1 VPDRFRNQDKGVTP
15 ARPAA
20 GGGAR
25 LLLSR
30 LRALMADQAGDPQL
44 LDLVVQLIASTMV
57 ADVCSIYL
65 AGEDKSLLLMATQGL
80 RKEAVGRT
88 RMASSEGLVG
98 LVGSTAR
105 PLRLTD
111 AFSHPRF
118 SYRPETGEDPFH
130 SFLGVPIL
138 RGGRV
143 LGVLVVQN
151 RTERAYDD
159 EEVEALQTIAMVLA
173 ELVSTAAESLSAGLR
188 QTRPAELRGRTL
200 NEGLAF
206 GRVHLYDPVVPPARL
221 FAVDPESEEARLNE
235 ALLALRE
242 SIDAMLTR
250 AGPVLFGESRDV
262 LETYRLFAHDPSW
275 EARLIDAVRSGL
287 SAEAAVDR
295 VRREHRARLE
305 SARESL
311 LRERLHDLEDL
322 ENRLLRQLAG
332 DGDAARQAP
341 PGSILVASRIGPAEL
356 LEYRDAGLA
365 GIALEEAGAGS
376 HAAIVARALGVPA
389 IGGMAGL
396 VTRCEDRDQIML
408 DGENAIAYVRPE
420 PERIANFQARIALAE
435 QRQAELSLLRD
446 KPARTLDG
454 VEIDLHI
461 NAGLSFDLDHLDEVG
476 AKGVGLFR
484 TEFQFMAS
492 ETMPGLDE
500 QVSFY
505 RSVILKAGERPVVF
519 RTIDLGGDKVAPF
532 MGRREREENP
542 SLGWRALRMA
552 LDHPYFF
559 RRQLRAL
566 IRAAAGRSL
575 RLMFPMV
582 ATVEEFEA
590 ARRLLDSE
598 VDWAVKFG
606 RDVPNR
612 IAVGAMVET
621 PSLAFSIDQLRGKA
635 DFLSVGTNDLMQFF
649 FAADRDNSRVSSR
662 YDILS
667 QPALRLLS
675 RVRQRADE
683 AGLPITVC
691 GEAAGR
697 PIEAF
702 ALLGLGYRSLSMQS
716 SRIAPIKLLAR
727 SLDLSALTPKLTAA
741 LETPSASMRAQIAAL
756 AQDCGIELPGPTP
769 GGKPH

>member
-1 VPDRFRNQDKGVTP
+1 MSDRGTP
-15 ARPAA
+15 REKSGPGGRPPA
-20 GGGAR
+20 GGSR
-25 LLLSR
+25 LLLTR
-30 LRALMADQAGDPQL
+30 LRALMADQAAGPER
-44 LDLVVQLIASTMV
+44 LDRVVDLIANTMV

-65 AGEDKSLLLMATQGL
+65 RTEDESLLLMATRGL

-88 RMASSEGLVG
+88 RMRENEGLVG
-98 LVGSTAR
+98 LVSATAR

-143 LGVLVVQN
+143 LGVVVVQN
-151 RTERAYDD
+151 STERSYDD

-173 ELVSTAAESLSAGLR
+173 ELVAAAADAISAGLR
-188 QTRPAELRGRTL
+188 QTRPVEIRGRTL
-200 NEGLAF
+200 NEGLGVGPA
-206 GRVHLYDPVVPPARL
+206 HLYDPVVPPARL
-221 FAVDPESEEARLNE
+221 FAADPELEERRLDG
-235 ALLALRE
+235 ALDALRT

-275 EARLIDAVRSGL
+275 EARLVEAVRSGL

-305 SARESL
+305 NARDSL

-332 DGDAARQAP
+332 EDGGGREAP
-341 PGSILVASRIGPAEL
+341 PGSVLVAGRIGPAEL
-356 LEYRDAGLA
+356 LEYRDAGLV
-365 GIALEEAGAGS
+365 GVVLEEAGAGS
-376 HAAIVARALGVPA
+376 HAAIVARAMGVPA
-389 IGGMAGL
+389 IGGLTGL
-396 VTRCEDRDQIML
+396 VTRVEDGDRVL
-408 DGENAIAYVRPE
+408 VDGEGGVIHIRPAADME
-420 PERIANFQARIALAE
+420 ANFHARIALSE

-446 KPARTLDG
+446 LPARSVDG
-454 VEIDLHI
+454 VEVELMI

-476 AKGVGLFR
+476 ASGVGLFR

-500 QVSFY
+500 QSTFY
-505 RSVILKAGERPVVF
+505 KSVIDRAGDRPVVF

-542 SLGWRALRMA
+542 ALGWRALRMA
-552 LDHPYFF
+552 LDHPFFF

-566 IRAAAGRSL
+566 IRASRRKTL

-582 ATVEEFEA
+582 ASAEEFEA
-590 ARRLLDSE
+590 ARRLLDAE
-598 VDWAVKFG
+598 MEWAMKFG
-606 RDVPNR
+606 RDLPDR
-612 IAVGAMVET
+612 LYVGAMVET
-621 PSLAFSIDQLRGKA
+621 PSLAFAIDSLKGKA

-649 FAADRDNSRVSSR
+649 FAADRDNARVSSR

-667 QPALRLLS
+667 RPALRLLLKM
-675 RVRQRADE
+675 RQRADE
-683 AGLPITVC
+683 SGLPISVC
-691 GEAAGR
+691 GESAGR
-697 PIEAF
+697 PIEALTLI
-702 ALLGLGYRSLSMQS
+702 ALGYRRLSMQS
-716 SRIAPIKLLAR
+716 ARVAPIKRLIR
-727 SLDLSALTPKLTAA
+727 SLDVSALAPRVVAA
-741 LETPSASMRAQIAAL
+741 IESGDVSARNAILRLATDLGVQI
-756 AQDCGIELPGPTP
+756 
-769 GGKPH
+769 

>member
-1 VPDRFRNQDKGVTP
+1 MARQGQDQQK
-15 ARPAA
+15 
-20 GGGAR
+20 
-25 LLLSR
+25 L
-30 LRALMADQAGDPQL
+30 DQVVE
-44 LDLVVQLIASTMV
+44 LVSKTMV

-65 AGEDKSLLLMATQGL
+65 SNEDKSLTLMATQGL

-88 RMASSEGLVG
+88 RLAENEGLVG
-98 LVGSTAR
+98 LVSATTR

-173 ELVSTAAESLSAGLR
+173 ELVAGAADTLSAGLR
-188 QTRPAELRGRTL
+188 QTRPVEIRGRAL
-200 NEGLAF
+200 NEGLAM
-206 GRVHLYDPVVPPARL
+206 GRAHLYDPVVPPARL
-221 FAVDPESEEARLNE
+221 FAADPDLEERRLNDALE
-235 ALLALRE
+235 ALRN
-242 SIDAMLTR
+242 SIDGMLTR

-275 EARLIDAVRSGL
+275 EARLVEAVRSGL

-305 SARESL
+305 SARDSL
-311 LRERLHDLEDL
+311 VRERLHDLEDL

-332 DGDAARQAP
+332 EDAARRDPP
-341 PGSILVASRIGPAEL
+341 PGSVLVASRLGPAEL
-356 LEYRDAGLA
+356 LEYRDAELA
-365 GIALEEAGAGS
+365 GVLLEEAGAGS

-389 IGGMAGL
+389 IGGLTGL
-396 VTRCEDRDQIML
+396 VTRVEEGDSIVVDA
-408 DGENAIAYVRPE
+408 DGALVHIRPG
-420 PERIANFQARIALAE
+420 PEIVSNYQARIALSDEKLA
-435 QRQAELSLLRD
+435 ALSRLKD
-446 KPARTLDG
+446 EPARTLDG
-454 VEIDLHI
+454 VDVDLFI

-492 ETMPGLDE
+492 ETMPSLEE
-500 QVSFY
+500 QSSFY
-505 RSVILKAGERPVVF
+505 KSVIERAGDRPVTF

-542 SLGWRALRMA
+542 ALGWRALRMA
-552 LDHPYFF
+552 LDHPFFF

-566 IRAAAGRSL
+566 IRGARRRTL

-582 ATVEEFEA
+582 TTVEEFEA

-598 VDWAVKFG
+598 MEWAIKFG
-606 RDVPNR
+606 RDLPDKLF
-612 IAVGAMVET
+612 VGAMVET
-621 PSLAFSIDQLRGKA
+621 PSLAFSIDSLRGKA

-649 FAADRDNSRVSSR
+649 FAADRDNARVTHR

-667 QPALRLLS
+667 RPAMRLLQEI
-675 RVRQRADE
+675 RRQADE
-683 AGLPITVC
+683 ADLPITVC
-691 GEAAGR
+691 GESGGR
-697 PIEAF
+697 PLEAL
-702 ALLGLGYRSLSMQS
+702 ALLGLGYRRLSMQAA
-716 SRIAPIKLLAR
+716 RVGPMKLLIR
-727 SLDLSALTPKLTAA
+727 SIDLSELAPRVHGA
-741 LETPSASMRAQIAAL
+741 LENGASSLRDEMLSVARDFDLKI
-756 AQDCGIELPGPTP
+756 
-769 GGKPH
+769 

>member
-1 VPDRFRNQDKGVTP
+1 LSDRG
-15 ARPAA
+15 RPGDRSGPPTRPPA

-30 LRALMADQAGDPQL
+30 LRALMANQAEDPQK
-44 LDLVVQLIASTMV
+44 LDRVVDLIGNTMV

-65 AGEDKSLLLMATQGL
+65 SSEDKSLLLMATQGL

-88 RMASSEGLVG
+88 RMAENEGLVG
-98 LVGSTAR
+98 LVSATAR

-151 RTERAYDD
+151 RTERLYDD

-173 ELVSTAAESLSAGLR
+173 ELVAAAADGLSASLR
-188 QTRPAELRGRTL
+188 QTRPVELRGRTL
-200 NEGLAF
+200 NEGLAI
-206 GRVHLYDPVVPPARL
+206 GKAHLYDPVVPPARL
-221 FAVDPESEEARLNE
+221 FAADPEVEERRLNDALE
-235 ALLALRE
+235 ALHA
-242 SIDAMLTR
+242 SIDAMLAR

-275 EARLIDAVRSGL
+275 EARLVEAVRTGL

-305 SARESL
+305 SARDSL

-322 ENRLLRQLAG
+322 ENRLLRSLAG
-332 DGDAARQAP
+332 NDGGGRVAP
-341 PGSILVASRIGPAEL
+341 PGSVLVASRLGPAEL

-365 GIALEEAGAGS
+365 AVVLEEAGAGS
-376 HAAIVARALGVPA
+376 HAAIVARAMGVPA
-389 IGGMAGL
+389 IGGLTGL
-396 VTRCEDRDQIML
+396 VTRVEDGDLMIV
-408 DGENAIAYVRPE
+408 DGEGALVQIRPG
-420 PERIANFQARIALAE
+420 PEIIANYQARIALSDEKLAV
-435 QRQAELSLLRD
+435 LSKLRD
-446 KPARTLDG
+446 EPAITTDG
-454 VEIDLHI
+454 VEIELYI

-476 AKGVGLFR
+476 ARGVGLFR

-500 QVSFY
+500 QSNFY
-505 RSVILKAGERPVVF
+505 KSVIDRAGDRPVVF

-542 SLGWRALRMA
+542 ALGWRALRMA
-552 LDHPYFF
+552 LDHPFFF

-566 IRAAAGRSL
+566 IRGSRRKTL

-582 ATVEEFEA
+582 TTVEEFED

-598 VDWAVKFG
+598 MEWAIKFG
-606 RDVPNR
+606 RDIPDKLY
-612 IAVGAMVET
+612 VGAMVET
-621 PSLAFSIDQLRGKA
+621 PSLAFSIDSLKGKA

-649 FAADRDNSRVSSR
+649 FAADRDNARVTSR

-667 QPALRLLS
+667 RPAMRLLQ
-675 RVRQRADE
+675 RMRQRADE
-683 AGLPITVC
+683 ADLPITVC
-691 GEAAGR
+691 GEAGGR
-697 PIEAF
+697 PLEAL
-702 ALLGLGYRSLSMQS
+702 ALIGLGYRRLSMQAA
-716 SRIAPIKLLAR
+716 RIAPIKLLTR
-727 SLDLSALTPKLTAA
+727 SVDMSVLAPRVQAA
-741 LETPSASMRAQIAAL
+741 LDSGAQSIRNEMLNIASEFDLKI
-756 AQDCGIELPGPTP
+756 
-769 GGKPH
+769 

>member
-1 VPDRFRNQDKGVTP
+1 MSDRG
-15 ARPAA
+15 RPGDRSGPPTRPPA

-30 LRALMADQAGDPQL
+30 LRALMANQAEDPQK
-44 LDLVVQLIASTMV
+44 LDRVVDLIGNTMV

-65 AGEDKSLLLMATQGL
+65 SSEDKSLLLMATQGL

-88 RMASSEGLVG
+88 RMAENEGLVG
-98 LVGSTAR
+98 LVSATAR

-151 RTERAYDD
+151 RTERLYDD

-173 ELVSTAAESLSAGLR
+173 ELVAAAADGLSASLR
-188 QTRPAELRGRTL
+188 QTRPVELRGRTL
-200 NEGLAF
+200 NEGLAI
-206 GRVHLYDPVVPPARL
+206 GKAHLYDPVVPPARL
-221 FAVDPESEEARLNE
+221 FAADPEVEERRLNDALE
-235 ALLALRE
+235 ALRA
-242 SIDAMLTR
+242 SIDAMLAR

-275 EARLIDAVRSGL
+275 EARLVEAVRTGL

-305 SARESL
+305 SARDSL

-322 ENRLLRQLAG
+322 ENRLLRSLAG
-332 DGDAARQAP
+332 NDGGGRVAP
-341 PGSILVASRIGPAEL
+341 PGSVLVASRLGPAEL

-365 GIALEEAGAGS
+365 AVVLEEAGAGS
-376 HAAIVARALGVPA
+376 HAAIVARAMGVPA
-389 IGGMAGL
+389 IGGLTGL
-396 VTRCEDRDQIML
+396 VTRVEDGDLMIV
-408 DGENAIAYVRPE
+408 DGEGALVQIRPG
-420 PERIANFQARIALAE
+420 PEIIANYQARIALSDEKLAV
-435 QRQAELSLLRD
+435 LSKLRD
-446 KPARTLDG
+446 EPAITTDG
-454 VEIDLHI
+454 VEIELYI

-476 AKGVGLFR
+476 ARGVGLFR

-500 QVSFY
+500 QSNFY
-505 RSVILKAGERPVVF
+505 KSVIDRAGDRPVVF

-542 SLGWRALRMA
+542 ALGWRALRMA
-552 LDHPYFF
+552 LDHPFFF

-566 IRAAAGRSL
+566 IRGSRRKTL

-582 ATVEEFEA
+582 TTVEEFED

-598 VDWAVKFG
+598 MEWAIKFG
-606 RDVPNR
+606 RDIPDKLY
-612 IAVGAMVET
+612 VGAMVET
-621 PSLAFSIDQLRGKA
+621 PSLAFSIDSLKGKA

-649 FAADRDNSRVSSR
+649 FAADRDNARVTSR

-667 QPALRLLS
+667 RPAMRLLQ
-675 RVRQRADE
+675 RMRQRADE
-683 AGLPITVC
+683 ADLPITVC
-691 GEAAGR
+691 GEAGGR
-697 PIEAF
+697 PLEAL
-702 ALLGLGYRSLSMQS
+702 ALIGLGYRRLSMQAA
-716 SRIAPIKLLAR
+716 RIAPIKLLTR
-727 SLDLSALTPKLTAA
+727 SVDMSVLAPRVQAA
-741 LETPSASMRAQIAAL
+741 LDSGAQSIRNEMLNIASEFDLKI
-756 AQDCGIELPGPTP
+756 
-769 GGKPH
+769 

>member
-1 VPDRFRNQDKGVTP
+1 LSERGRPGDKGTIP
-15 ARPAA
+15 ARPPT

-30 LRALMADQAGDPQL
+30 LRALMANQAQDPQR
-44 LDLVVQLIASTMV
+44 LDRVVELIGNTMV

-65 AGEDKSLLLMATQGL
+65 QAEDKSLLLMATKGL
-80 RKEAVGRT
+80 AREAIGRT
-88 RMASSEGLVG
+88 RLRENEGLVG
-98 LVGSTAR
+98 LVSATAR

-151 RTERAYDD
+151 RTERVYDD
-159 EEVEALQTIAMVLA
+159 EEAEALQTVAMVLA
-173 ELVSTAAESLSAGLR
+173 ELVSAAADQLAAGVR
-188 QTRPAELRGRTL
+188 QTRPVELHGRTL
-200 NEGLAF
+200 NEGLAI
-206 GRVHLYDPVVPPARL
+206 GKAHLYDPVVPPARL
-221 FAVDPESEEARLNE
+221 FAADPEAEELRLND
-235 ALLALRE
+235 ALDALRT

-262 LETYRLFAHDPSW
+262 LETYRLFAHDQSW
-275 EARLIDAVRSGL
+275 AGRLVEAVRSGL

-305 SARESL
+305 NARDGA

-322 ENRLLRQLAG
+322 ENRLLRLL
-332 DGDAARQAP
+332 DGNDGGGREAP
-341 PGSILVASRIGPAEL
+341 EGAVLVASRIGPAEL

-365 GIALEEAGAGS
+365 AVVLEEAGAGS
-376 HAAIVARALGVPA
+376 HAAIVARAMGVPA
-389 IGGMAGL
+389 IGGLVGL
-396 VTRCEDRDQIML
+396 VTRVEDGDNMVV
-408 DGENAIAYVRPE
+408 DGEGGLIHIRPAADMV
-420 PERIANFQARIALAE
+420 ANYQARIAIADQKLEELA
-435 QRQAELSLLRD
+435 RLRD
-446 KPARTLDG
+446 LPAQTVDG
-454 VEIDLHI
+454 VELDLMI

-500 QVSFY
+500 QSTFY
-505 RSVILKAGERPVVF
+505 RSVIDRAGDRPVVF
-519 RTIDLGGDKVAPF
+519 RTIDLGGDKIAPF

-542 SLGWRALRMA
+542 ALGWRALRMA
-552 LDHPYFF
+552 LDHPFFF

-566 IRAAAGRSL
+566 IRASRRRTL

-582 ATVEEFEA
+582 TTVEEFED

-598 VDWAVKFG
+598 MEWAVKFG
-606 RDVPNR
+606 RDLPNKVL
-612 IAVGAMVET
+612 VGAMVET
-621 PSLAFSIDQLRGKA
+621 PSLAFSIDSLKGKA

-649 FAADRDNSRVSSR
+649 FAADRDNARVTTR

-667 QPALRLLS
+667 RPALRLLH
-675 RVRQRADE
+675 RMRQRADD
-683 AGLPITVC
+683 AGLPITIC
-691 GEAAGR
+691 GEAGGR
-697 PIEAF
+697 PLEA
-702 ALLGLGYRSLSMQS
+702 LMLMGLGYRRLSMQA
-716 SRIAPIKLLAR
+716 SRIAPIKKLIR
-727 SLDLSALTPKLTAA
+727 SVDLSALSPRVQAAVEGSDQPIRNQMLSMAKEFGLT
-741 LETPSASMRAQIAAL
+741 I
-756 AQDCGIELPGPTP
+756 
-769 GGKPH
+769 

>member
-1 VPDRFRNQDKGVTP
+1 MTP
-15 ARPAA
+15 ARPPA

-30 LRALMADQAGDPQL
+30 LRALMANQAQDPHR
-44 LDLVVQLIASTMV
+44 LDRVVELIGNTMV

-65 AGEDKSLLLMATQGL
+65 SSEDKSLLLVATQGL
-80 RKEAVGRT
+80 AKEAVGRT
-88 RMASSEGLVG
+88 RLAENEGLVG
-98 LVGSTAR
+98 LVSATAR

-159 EEVEALQTIAMVLA
+159 EEAEALQTVAMVLA
-173 ELVSTAAESLSAGLR
+173 ELVSAAADQLSSGVR
-188 QTRPAELRGRTL
+188 QTRPVAMTGRTL
-200 NEGLAF
+200 NEGLAI
-206 GRVHLYDPVVPPARL
+206 GKAHLYDPVVPPARL
-221 FAVDPESEEARLNE
+221 FAADPDAEEQRLNDALE
-235 ALLALRE
+235 ALRT

-275 EARLIDAVRSGL
+275 AGRLVEAVRSGL

-305 SARESL
+305 SARDGL

-322 ENRLLRQLAG
+322 ENRLLRQL
-332 DGDAARQAP
+332 DGNDGGGREAP
-341 PGSILVASRIGPAEL
+341 PGAVLVASRIGPAEL
-356 LEYRDAGLA
+356 LEYRDADLA
-365 GIALEEAGAGS
+365 AVVLEEAGAGS
-376 HAAIVARALGVPA
+376 HAAIVARAMGVPA
-389 IGGMAGL
+389 IGGLTGL
-396 VTRCEDRDQIML
+396 VTRVEDGDTVVV
-408 DGENAIAYVRPE
+408 DGESGTIQIRPAADMV
-420 PERIANFQARIALAE
+420 ANYQARIAISDQKLEELA
-435 QRQAELSLLRD
+435 LLRD
-446 KPARTLDG
+446 LPARTVDG
-454 VEIDLHI
+454 VEVDLMI

-500 QVSFY
+500 QATFY
-505 RSVILKAGERPVVF
+505 RSVIERAGERPVVF

-542 SLGWRALRMA
+542 ALGWRALRMA

-566 IRAAAGRSL
+566 IRASRGGTL

-582 ATVEEFEA
+582 ATVEEFDA
-590 ARRLLDSE
+590 ARKLLDAE
-598 VDWAVKFG
+598 MDWAVKFG
-606 RDVPNR
+606 RDLPNR
-612 IAVGAMVET
+612 VFVGAMVET
-621 PSLAFSIDQLRGKA
+621 PSLAFSIDKLKGKA

-649 FAADRDNSRVSSR
+649 FAADRDNARVISR

-667 QPALRLLS
+667 APAMRLLL
-675 RVRQRADE
+675 RMRQRADE

-691 GEAAGR
+691 GESAGR
-697 PIEAF
+697 PLEA
-702 ALLGLGYRSLSMQS
+702 LMLMGLGYRRLSMQA
-716 SRIAPIKLLAR
+716 SRIAPMKLLIR
-727 SLDLSALTPKLTAA
+727 SVDMSALTPRVQAA
-741 LETPSASMRAQIAAL
+741 VE
-756 AQDCGIELPGPTP
+756 
-769 GGKPH
+769 GGEGTIRNQMLSVAHEFDLMI

>member
-1 VPDRFRNQDKGVTP
+1 MANQAQDPK
-15 ARPAA
+15 
-20 GGGAR
+20 R
-25 LLLSR
+25 LER
-30 LRALMADQAGDPQL
+30 
-44 LDLVVQLIASTMV
+44 VVELIANTMV

-65 AGEDKSLLLMATQGL
+65 KTEDEALLLMATQGL
-80 RKEAVGRT
+80 RPEAVGRT
-88 RMASSEGLVG
+88 RMKENEGLVG
-98 LVGSTAR
+98 LVSATAR

-159 EEVEALQTIAMVLA
+159 EEAEALQTVAMVLA
-173 ELVSTAAESLSAGLR
+173 ELVAASADSLSASLR
-188 QTRPAELRGRTL
+188 QTRPVELRGRTL
-200 NEGLAF
+200 NEGLAL
-206 GRVHLYDPVVPPARL
+206 GKVHLYDPVVPPARL
-221 FAVDPESEEARLNE
+221 FAADADAEELRLNDALE
-235 ALLALRE
+235 ALRN

-275 EARLIDAVRSGL
+275 EARLVEAVRSGL

-305 SARESL
+305 SARDSL

-332 DGDAARQAP
+332 DNGGARIAP

-365 GIALEEAGAGS
+365 GVALEEAGAGS
-376 HAAIVARALGVPA
+376 HAAIVARAMGVPA
-389 IGGMAGL
+389 VGGLTGL
-396 VTRCEDRDQIML
+396 VTRAEDGDAMIV
-408 DGENAIAYVRPE
+408 DGEGGLVHIRPN
-420 PERIANFQARIALAE
+420 PEIIANFQARMALSQQA
-435 QRQAELSLLRD
+435 RAELSLLRD
-446 KPARTLDG
+446 MPATTTDG
-454 VEIDLHI
+454 VEVDLFI

-500 QVSFY
+500 QSTFY
-505 RSVILKAGERPVVF
+505 KSVIERAGDRPVVF
-519 RTIDLGGDKVAPF
+519 RTIDLGGDKIAPF

-542 SLGWRALRMA
+542 ALGWRALRMA
-552 LDHPYFF
+552 LDHPFFF

-566 IRAAAGRSL
+566 IRASRGKTL

-582 ATVEEFEA
+582 TNVEEFEA
-590 ARRLLDSE
+590 ARRLVDSE
-598 VDWAVKFG
+598 MEWAIKFG
-606 RDVPNR
+606 RDLPNR
-612 IAVGAMVET
+612 LQVGAMVET
-621 PSLAFSIDQLRGKA
+621 PSLAFSIDSLKGKA
-635 DFLSVGTNDLMQFF
+635 DFLSIGTNDLMQFF
-649 FAADRDNSRVSSR
+649 FAADRDNARLSGR
-662 YDILS
+662 YD
-667 QPALRLLS
+667 LLS
-675 RVRQRADE
+675 RPAMRLLQRMRQRADE
-683 AGLPITVC
+683 AELPITVC

-697 PIEAF
+697 PLEAL
-702 ALLGLGYRSLSMQS
+702 ALVAIGYRRLSMQA
-716 SRIAPIKLLAR
+716 SRIAPIKLLIR
-727 SLDLSALTPKLTAA
+727 SVDMETLSLRVQAA
-741 LETPSASMRAQIAAL
+741 LDR
-756 AQDCGIELPGPTP
+756 QDQSVRNAMLSVADEFGLKI
-769 GGKPH
+769 

>member
-1 VPDRFRNQDKGVTP
+1 MSDRGRQGEKGAGAP
-15 ARPAA
+15 RPPS
-20 GGGAR
+20 GGGAK

-30 LRALMADQAGDPQL
+30 LRALMANQAQDPKR
-44 LDLVVQLIASTMV
+44 LDRVVELIANTMV

-65 AGEDKSLLLMATQGL
+65 KTEDEALMLMATQGL
-80 RKEAVGRT
+80 RPEAVGRT
-88 RMASSEGLVG
+88 RMKENEGLVG
-98 LVGSTAR
+98 LVSATAR

-159 EEVEALQTIAMVLA
+159 EEAEALQTVAMVLA
-173 ELVSTAAESLSAGLR
+173 ELVAAAADSLSASLR
-188 QTRPAELRGRTL
+188 QTRPHELRGRTL
-200 NEGLAF
+200 NEGLAI
-206 GRVHLYDPVVPPARL
+206 GKVHLYDPVVPPARL
-221 FAVDPESEEARLNE
+221 FAADAEAEELRLNDALE
-235 ALLALRE
+235 ALRA

-275 EARLIDAVRSGL
+275 EARLVEAVRSGL

-305 SARESL
+305 SARDSL

-332 DGDAARQAP
+332 DNGGARSVP
-341 PGSILVASRIGPAEL
+341 PGSVLVASRIGPAEL

-365 GIALEEAGAGS
+365 GVALEEAGAGS
-376 HAAIVARALGVPA
+376 HAAIVARAIGVPA
-389 IGGMAGL
+389 VGGLTGL
-396 VTRCEDRDQIML
+396 VTRAEDGDALIV
-408 DGENAIAYVRPE
+408 DGEGGLVHIRPN
-420 PERIANFQARIALAE
+420 PEIVANFQARMALSQQA
-435 QRQAELSLLRD
+435 QAELSLLRD
-446 KPARTLDG
+446 LPAETTDG
-454 VEIDLHI
+454 VEIDLLI

-500 QVSFY
+500 QSTFY
-505 RSVILKAGERPVVF
+505 KSVIERAGDRPVVF
-519 RTIDLGGDKVAPF
+519 RTIDLGGDKIAPF

-542 SLGWRALRMA
+542 ALGWRALRMA
-552 LDHPYFF
+552 LDHPFFF

-566 IRAAAGRSL
+566 IRASRGKTL

-582 ATVEEFEA
+582 TTVEEFEA
-590 ARRLLDSE
+590 ARRLVDSE
-598 VDWAVKFG
+598 MEWAIKFG
-606 RDVPNR
+606 RDLPNKLK
-612 IAVGAMVET
+612 VGAMVET
-621 PSLAFSIDQLRGKA
+621 PSLAFSIDSLKGKA
-635 DFLSVGTNDLMQFF
+635 DFLSIGTNDLMQFF
-649 FAADRDNSRVSSR
+649 FAADRDNARLSGR
-662 YDILS
+662 YD
-667 QPALRLLS
+667 LLS
-675 RVRQRADE
+675 RPAMRLLQRMRQRADE
-683 AGLPITVC
+683 AELPITVC

-697 PIEAF
+697 PLEAL
-702 ALLGLGYRSLSMQS
+702 ALVAIGYRRLSMQA
-716 SRIAPIKLLAR
+716 SRIAPIKLLIR
-727 SLDLSALTPKLTAA
+727 SVEMERLAPRVQAA
-741 LETPSASMRAQIAAL
+741 L
-756 AQDCGIELPGPTP
+756 D
-769 GGKPH
+769 GGEQSIRNAMLSVVDEFGLKI

>member
-1 VPDRFRNQDKGVTP
+1 MSDRGRPGDKTP
-15 ARPAA
+15 PTRPPAA
-20 GGGAR
+20 GGAR

-30 LRALMADQAGDPQL
+30 LRQLMASQKENPQRLDQ
-44 LDLVVQLIASTMV
+44 VVQLVGNTMV

-65 AGEDKSLLLMATQGL
+65 SGEDKALVLMATQGL

-88 RMASSEGLVG
+88 RLAENEGLVG
-98 LVGSTAR
+98 LVSATAR
-105 PLRLTD
+105 PLRLRD

-173 ELVSTAAESLSAGLR
+173 ELVAVAADLLSAGLR
-188 QTRPAELRGRTL
+188 QTRPADIKGRTL
-200 NEGLAF
+200 NEGLAI
-206 GRVHLYDPVVPPARL
+206 GPVHLYDPVVPPARL
-221 FAVDPESEEARLNE
+221 FAVDPELEESRLNDALE
-235 ALLALRE
+235 ALRN

-275 EARLIDAVRSGL
+275 EARLMEAVRTGL

-305 SARESL
+305 SARDSL

-332 DGDAARQAP
+332 DDGNGRTAP
-341 PGSILVASRIGPAEL
+341 PGAVLVASRLGPAEL
-356 LEYRDAGLA
+356 LEYRESGLA
-365 GIALEEAGAGS
+365 AVLLEEAGAGS

-389 IGGMAGL
+389 IGALSGL
-396 VTRCEDRDQIML
+396 VTRAEEGDQVIV
-408 DGENAIAYVRPE
+408 DADAGHVHIRPD
-420 PERIANFQARIALAE
+420 PDLVANYQARIALSGEKLAALA
-435 QRQAELSLLRD
+435 QLRD
-446 KPARTLDG
+446 QPAVTQDG
-454 VEIDLHI
+454 VEFDLFI
-461 NAGLSFDLDHLDEVG
+461 NAGLSFDLDHLDKVG

-500 QVSFY
+500 QSSFY
-505 RSVILKAGERPVVF
+505 KSVMDRAGRSPVVF

-542 SLGWRALRMA
+542 ALGWRALRMA

-566 IRAAAGRSL
+566 IRASRRRTL
-575 RLMFPMV
+575 RVMFPMV
-582 ATVEEFEA
+582 ATVEEFDA
-590 ARRLLDSE
+590 ARALLNE
-598 VDWAVKFG
+598 ELDWAVKFG
-606 RDVPNR
+606 RDLPDKLL
-612 IAVGAMVET
+612 VGAMVET
-621 PSLAFSIDQLRGKA
+621 PSLAFSIDRLKGKA

-649 FAADRDNSRVSSR
+649 FAADRDNARVTSR

-667 QPALRLLS
+667 RPALRLLQGM
-675 RVRQRADE
+675 RQRADE
-683 AGLPITVC
+683 AELPITIC

-697 PIEAF
+697 PLEALTL
-702 ALLGLGYRSLSMQS
+702 AGLGYRRLSMQAA
-716 SRIAPIKLLAR
+716 RIAPIKLLLR
-727 SLDLSALTPKLTAA
+727 SADISVLTPRIEHVIDHGSQPIRNEL
-741 LETPSASMRAQIAAL
+741 LSIATEFGL
-756 AQDCGIELPGPTP
+756 NM
-769 GGKPH
+769 

>member
-1 VPDRFRNQDKGVTP
+1 LSDRSRPGEKGSQP
-15 ARPAA
+15 PRPPA
-20 GGGAR
+20 GGGGAK

-30 LRALMADQAGDPQL
+30 LRALMANQAQDPKR
-44 LDLVVQLIASTMV
+44 LDRVVELIANTMV

-65 AGEDKSLLLMATQGL
+65 RSEDESLLLMATRGL
-80 RKEAVGRT
+80 RPEAVGRT
-88 RMASSEGLVG
+88 RMKENEGLVG
-98 LVGSTAR
+98 LVSATAR

-159 EEVEALQTIAMVLA
+159 EEAEALQTVAMVLA
-173 ELVSTAAESLSAGLR
+173 ELVAAAADTLSAGLR
-188 QTRPAELRGRTL
+188 QTRPVEMIGRTL
-200 NEGLAF
+200 NEGLAT
-206 GRVHLYDPVVPPARL
+206 GKVHLYDPVVPPTQL
-221 FAVDPESEEARLNE
+221 FAADVEEEERRLNE
-235 ALLALRE
+235 ALDALRA

-275 EARLIDAVRSGL
+275 EARLVEAVRTGL

-305 SARESL
+305 SARDAMV
-311 LRERLHDLEDL
+311 RERMHDLEDL
-322 ENRLLRQLAG
+322 ENRLLRQLNG
-332 DGDAARQAP
+332 DDGDRVAP

-356 LEYRDAGLA
+356 LEFRNSGLA
-365 GIALEEAGAGS
+365 GIVLEEAGAGS
-376 HAAIVARALGVPA
+376 HAAIVARAIGVPA
-389 IGGMAGL
+389 IGALPGL
-396 VTRCEDRDQIML
+396 VTRAEDGDLMIV
-408 DGENAIAYVRPE
+408 DGEAGVIHIRPGAE
-420 PERIANFQARIALAE
+420 IITNFHARMALSE
-435 QRQAELSLLRD
+435 QKQAELSLLRD
-446 KPARTLDG
+446 KPAITTDG
-454 VEIDLHI
+454 VEIDLFI

-500 QVSFY
+500 QSTFY
-505 RSVILKAGERPVVF
+505 KSVIERAGDRPVVF
-519 RTIDLGGDKVAPF
+519 RTIDLGGDKIAPF

-542 SLGWRALRMA
+542 ALGWRALRMA
-552 LDHPYFF
+552 LDHPFFF

-566 IRAAAGRSL
+566 IRASCGKTL

-582 ATVEEFEA
+582 TTVEEFEA

-598 VDWAVKFG
+598 MEWAIKFG
-606 RDVPNR
+606 RDLPNKLQ
-612 IAVGAMVET
+612 VGAMVET
-621 PSLAFSIDQLRGKA
+621 PSLAFSIDQLKGKA
-635 DFLSVGTNDLMQFF
+635 DFLSIGTNDLMQFF
-649 FAADRDNSRVSSR
+649 FASDRDNARLSGR

-667 QPALRLLS
+667 RPAMRLLL
-675 RVRQRADE
+675 RMRQRADE
-683 AGLPITVC
+683 AELPVTVC

-697 PIEAF
+697 PIEAL
-702 ALLGLGYRSLSMQS
+702 ALIALGYRRLSMQS
-716 SRIAPIKLLAR
+716 ARIAPIKLLIR
-727 SLDLSALTPKLTAA
+727 SVNLSDMAPRVQAA
-741 LETPSASMRAQIAAL
+741 LDAGEQSVRKTMLGIA
-756 AQDCGIELPGPTP
+756 DDFGI
-769 GGKPH
+769 KI